1 MPQIGSEQQPILF
14 SSKNKK
20 KKRILGLTGKFYTKE
35 EQSQYAEGWD
45 RIFNKKNKIEE
56 KNDKRINR
64 KKS

>member
-1 MPQIGSEQQPILF
+1 MPQLGSEQQPILF

-45 RIFNKKNKIEE
+45 RIFGGNNGTK
-56 KNDKRINR
+56 
-64 KKS
+64 

>member
-1 MPQIGSEQQPILF
+1 MPQLGSEQQPILF

-45 RIFNKKNKIEE
+45 RIFNNKNKLKE
-56 KNDKRINR
+56 KKWVCPKGI
-64 KKS
+64 

>member
-1 MPQIGSEQQPILF
+1 MPQIGSEQQPIVF

>member
-1 MPQIGSEQQPILF
+1 MPQIGSEQQPIVF

-45 RIFNKKNKIEE
+45 RIFNKKIRLRERNY
-56 KNDKRINR
+56 KRINR